1 MLDTAKELLTT
12 NKIILPKSVYV
23 AESPQSNQ
31 VNLVSVEEVPENKM
45 ILDIELNEEIIFDHE
60 YIIWNGPLGIFEI
73 DQFSNGMKQLIDFL
87 EIQNQK

>member
-1 MLDTAKELLTT
+1 MT

-45 ILDIELNEEIIFDHE
+45 ILDIELNEEIIPVDHE
-60 YIIWNGPLGIFEI
+60 YIIWNGAAWYF
-73 DQFSNGMKQLIDFL
+73 
-87 EIQNQK
+87 

>member
-31 VNLVSVEEVPENKM
+31 VNLVSVEDVPKNKM
-45 ILDIELNEEIIFDHE
+45 ILDIELNEEIIPVDHE

-73 DQFSNGMKQLIDFL
+73 DQFSNGTKQLLSLIH
-87 EIQNQK
+87 I

>member
-45 ILDIELNEEIIFDHE
+45 ILDIELNEV
-60 YIIWNGPLGIFEI
+60 N
-73 DQFSNGMKQLIDFL
+73 KTC
-87 EIQNQK
+87 